1 MYSFEKWLLYSDS
14 VVALAE
20 GILLISQEPFMS
32 SLDRLQRRQ
41 RQESFVTSLPLPH
54 RDQCSAP
61 LLSLSWYPLISVYSK
76 DFAKIVKI
84 AYSLSLISAIYKY
97 VICLLAD

>member
-1 MYSFEKWLLYSDS
+1 
-14 VVALAE
+14 
-20 GILLISQEPFMS
+20 MS

-54 RDQCSAP
+54 RDQWSAP
-61 LLSLSWYPLISVYSK
+61 LLSRSGSPVISVYSK